1 MTGLAIRRRPVTVPQ
16 TGTVDGVWARLV
28 RRRGAMA
35 GAITLALI
43 AITTIV
49 GPWLSPH
56 GLDDVFWDRIEMPP
70 DIGAGFYFG
79 TDDNG
84 RDLFVRTLFGGRIS
98 LLVGLAAASVSMIIG
113 TLYGATAGLIGG
125 RVDALMMRIVD
136 ILYALPFMFFVI
148 LLAVFFGRS
157 LILIFVAIGA
167 VEWLDTARITRG
179 QAMALVRRDFVTAAR
194 SYGAGRATILF
205 QHILPHLLGPVVVF
219 ATLTVPRVILLESF
233 LSFLG
238 LGVQEPMTSWG
249 ALIAD
254 GARLVESAPWMLL
267 FPGGFLAAT
276 LFAFN
281 ALGDGV
287 REALDPRGTER

>member
-1 MTGLAIRRRPVTVPQ
+1 MTLAIPD
-16 TGTVDGVWARLV
+16 TGIGDGFWPRLA

-35 GAITLALI
+35 GAAILALI
-43 AITTIV
+43 ALMTLI
-49 GPWLSPH
+49 GPWLSRH
-56 GLDDVFWDRIEMPP
+56 GLDQVFWDRIEMPP

-84 RDLFVRTLFGGRIS
+84 RDLFVRTMLGGRVS
-98 LLVGLAAASVSMIIG
+98 LAVGLAAAAVSMIIG
-113 TLYGATAGLIGG
+113 TLYGAASGLIGG
-125 RVDALMMRIVD
+125 RIDAAMMRLVD

-157 LILIFVAIGA
+157 LVLIFVAIGA
-167 VEWLDTARITRG
+167 VEWLDMARITRG
-179 QAMALVRRDFVTAAR
+179 QAMALTRRDFVTAAR
-194 SYGAGRATILF
+194 GYGAGGGTILRR
-205 QHILPHLLGPVVVF
+205 HILPHLLGPVVVF

-254 GARLVESAPWMLL
+254 GARLVESAPWMLV
-267 FPGGFLAAT
+267 FPGSFLALT

-287 REALDPRGTER
+287 RAALDPRGSER